1 MDARNSGTR
10 FKALPGDPRLAARL
24 RKETQAAVL
33 FSPGDRGRYSTDASI
48 YQIEPIGVIAP
59 RTMADVSAAMD
70 IAREEGV
77 PVLARGGG
85 SSQSGQTVGEALVV
99 DCSKYL
105 TRVLDFD
112 PGKRTIAVEP
122 GIVLNQLNAFLR
134 PHKVFFPVEPSTA
147 SRCTIGGMA
156 ANNSSGSRSLFY
168 GKMVD
173 NVTAIDALLADG
185 ESMRFADAPA
195 NLNGV
200 EGSPRYL
207 DLIQR
212 VRAIAAREAG
222 EIETRFPKV
231 QRRVGGYNLDELLP
245 TLPRH
250 NMARLLVGSEGT
262 LAFSTRIELTLQ
274 PLPSHRAMGVCQF
287 PTFHDAMEA
296 TQHLVALGPT
306 AVELVDRNIIV
317 LGTEIPLFRNI
328 LGKIVRGE
336 PDALLLVEF
345 AGPDQSALREKVREL
360 DQAMADLGFANAVV
374 EAIDP
379 AFQREIWEVR
389 EAALNIMMSMKGDAK
404 PVSFIEDCAV
414 PLEHL
419 AEYTAN
425 LNEVFARHGTSGTWY
440 AHASVG
446 CLHVRPILNMKDGG
460 DVRKMREIAE
470 EAFAMVRAFKGAHSG
485 EHGDG
490 LVRSEFHESMFGPR
504 LTRAFEEVKE
514 SFDPEWR
521 MNPGK
526 IVRPERMDDRSLFRF
541 KPDYHGLPIDTV
553 LDWSD
558 HGSFLAAVEMCNNNG
573 TCRKANPGVMC
584 PSYRATGDEQHVTRG
599 RANTLRLAITGQ
611 LGPDALTS
619 DEMYET
625 LDLCVSCKGC
635 RRECP
640 TGVDVAKM
648 KIEFLYH
655 YTRRHGVDA
664 KGRLIAYLPRYAK
677 WAAAVAPLMN
687 LRDSVPGLAALTER
701 TLGLSAKRSLPRWR
715 ADWRRPDR
723 RRQPIIHDGRDVV
736 LFVDTF
742 NSYFEPENATAACRV
757 LTAAG
762 YHVHEPSPDGRPLC
776 CGRTFLAAGL
786 VDEARAEARRT
797 LSTLRPYIEA
807 GVPIVGLE
815 PSCILS
821 FRDEFKSILP
831 GAETDAAAGQ
841 AVLFEEFLAA
851 EAASGSLELAL
862 EPLAATRALLHGHCH
877 QKAFAAMGA
886 VEKTLRLVPELQVDT
901 VDSSCCG
908 MAGAFGYEAGRV
920 ETSMKMAELSL
931 LPAVRAAPPDALIVA
946 DGTSCRHQ
954 IKDGASRGAMHVARV
969 LERALAS
976 T

>member
-1 MDARNSGTR
+1 MTHSR
-10 FKALPGDPRLAARL
+10 FSPRPGDPRLAARL
-24 RKETQAAVL
+24 RKETQAEVL

-48 YQIEPIGVIAP
+48 YQIEPIGVVVP
-59 RTMADVSAAMD
+59 RTMEDVRAAMQ
-70 IAREEGV
+70 IAREEGA

-85 SSQSGQTVGEALVV
+85 SSQSGQAVGAALVI

-105 TRVLDFD
+105 NRVIEFD
-112 PGKRTIAVEP
+112 PEKRTVAVEP

-134 PHKVFFPVEPSTA
+134 PHRLFFPVEPSTA

-173 NVTAIDALLADG
+173 NVTAIEALLADG
-185 ESMRFADAPA
+185 EAMRFADAPA
-195 NLNGV
+195 NLGGV
-200 EGSPRYL
+200 DASPRYL

-212 VRAIAAREAG
+212 MRAIAARDAD
-222 EIETRFPKV
+222 EIEARFPKV

-245 TLPRH
+245 KLPRH

-274 PLPSHRAMGVCQF
+274 PLPTHRVIGVCHF
-287 PTFHDAMEA
+287 PSFHQAMEA
-296 TQHLVALGPT
+296 TQRLVELGPT

-317 LGTEIPLFRNI
+317 LGADIPLFRNT
-328 LGKIVRGE
+328 LGKIVRGT

-345 AGPDQSALREKVREL
+345 AGPDQGALGRKLREL
-360 DQAMADLGFANAVV
+360 DEAMADLGFPDSVV
-374 EAIDP
+374 EAIEP

-404 PVSFIEDCAV
+404 PISFIEDCAV

-419 AEYTAN
+419 ADYTAR

-446 CLHVRPILNMKDGG
+446 CLHVRPILNMKDQG

-541 KPDYHGLPIDTV
+541 KPDYRGQPIETV

-558 HGSFLAAVEMCNNNG
+558 HGSFLAAIEMCNNNG
-573 TCRKANPGVMC
+573 TCRKSNPGIMC
-584 PSYRATGDEQHVTRG
+584 PSYRATADERHVTRG

-611 LGPDALTS
+611 LGPDAFVS

-640 TGVDVAKM
+640 TGVDMAKM
-648 KIEFLYH
+648 KIEFLHH
-655 YTRRHGVDA
+655 YTKRHGVDA

-677 WAAAVAPLMN
+677 WAARMAPIMN
-687 LRDSVPGLAALTER
+687 ARDVVPGLPALTER
-701 TLGLSAKRSLPRWR
+701 LTGFSARRSLPRWR
-715 ADWRRPDR
+715 SDWRRPDR
-723 RRQPIIHDGRDVV
+723 RPQPIRGEGRDVV

-742 NSYFEPENATAACRV
+742 NTYFEPENAKAACRV
-757 LTAAG
+757 LQRAG
-762 YHVHEPSPDGRPLC
+762 YHVHEPSPDNRPLC
-776 CGRTFLAAGL
+776 CGRSFLSAGL
-786 VDEARAEARRT
+786 VDEARREVRRT
-797 LSTLRPYIEA
+797 LATLRPYIEQS
-807 GVPIVGLE
+807 VPIIGLE

-821 FRDEFKSILP
+821 FRDEIKSILP
-831 GAETDAAAGQ
+831 GADTDAAAAK
-841 AVLFEEFLAA
+841 AVLLEEFLVTEKDA
-851 EAASGSLELAL
+851 GRLKLKLRSLA
-862 EPLAATRALLHGHCH
+862 PKRALLHGHCH
-877 QKAFAAMGA
+877 QKSFATMGS
-886 VEKTLRLVPELQVDT
+886 VERALRLVPDLEVDT
-901 VDSSCCG
+901 IDSSCCG
-908 MAGAFGYEAGRV
+908 MAGAFGYEAGHF
-920 ETSMKMAELSL
+920 ETSMKMGELSL
-931 LPAVRAAPPDALIVA
+931 FPAVRGAQADALIVA
-946 DGTSCRHQ
+946 DGVSCRHQ
-954 IKDGASRGAMHVARV
+954 IHDGTGRRAIHVARV
-969 LERALAS
+969 LQRALPA